1 MASLPVSVD
10 EQRSL
15 RGTSSSTSF
24 VSVSTALTGEEP
36 LPVVPEA
43 AFTTVA
49 VARTAGVVSHMH
61 DKVTTAIARVR

>member
-1 MASLPVSVD
+1 MASLHVSVD

-15 RGTSSSTSF
+15 RGASSSTSF

-43 AFTTVA
+43 AFTTVVA
-49 VARTAGVVSHMH
+49 ARTAGAVSHMH
-61 DKVTTAIARVR
+61 DKAPVAIARVR